1 MTAAAETDAWVEN
14 FGQSMEWREYA
25 ALPEASHRNDHT
37 IVLNPMNPFVN
48 PKIYAWIQ
56 RYVRPLSQEGR
67 HAQVFASH
75 GDI

>member
-1 MTAAAETDAWVEN
+1 M
-14 FGQSMEWREYA
+14 GCREYA

-37 IVLNPMNPFVN
+37 IVLNPMNHVVN

-56 RYVRPLSQEGR
+56 RYVRPLSQEGH